1 MKTNFFSAIAIF
13 FSIIGSFSVERY
25 IQKIKLNEDNTVLS
39 KNVLYELEQNYYSL
53 LTIRAELKSVVDV
66 TDSILVN
73 WNVIDSKKVKQ
84 YYFQNQYA
92 LRDDMKTILASRP
105 FFNSKKMY
113 FTSLINSGLIL
124 KIENE
129 ELRNDLEEIYHV
141 LTFKYEYGAGN
152 SEKITNWFNSKMIKN
167 KTMNQEKV
175 FNENYDFEL
184 YKYLSDRRRT
194 EVGRLYGIE
203 NTTEKLKKVIEKVK
217 REGLF

>member
-1 MKTNFFSAIAIF
+1 MKANFFSAIAIF

-25 IQKIKLNEDNTVLS
+25 IQKIKLNEDNAVLS

-129 ELRNDLEEIYHV
+129 ELRNDLEEIYDV
-141 LTFKYEYGAGN
+141 LTFKYDYGAGN
-152 SEKITNWFNSKMIKN
+152 SEKITNWFNSKMIKH

-184 YKYLSDRRRT
+184 YKFLSDRRRT

>member
-73 WNVIDSKKVKQ
+73 WNVIHSKKVKQ

>member
-25 IQKIKLNEDNTVLS
+25 IQKIKLNEDNAVLS

-141 LTFKYEYGAGN
+141 LTSKYEYGAEN
-152 SEKITNWFNSKMIKN
+152 SEKITNWFNSKMIKH

-175 FNENYDFEL
+175 FNDRNDFEL

-194 EVGRLYGIE
+194 
-203 NTTEKLKKVIEKVK
+203 KLADCME
-217 REGLF
+217 

>member
-25 IQKIKLNEDNTVLS
+25 IQKIKLNEDNAVLS

-92 LRDDMKTILASRP
+92 LRDDMKTILAFRP

-129 ELRNDLEEIYHV
+129 ELRNDLEEIYDV
-141 LTFKYEYGAGN
+141 LTFKYDYGAAN
-152 SEKITNWFNSKMIKN
+152 SEKITNWFNPKMIKH

-175 FNENYDFEL
+175 FNDRNDFEL
-184 YKYLSDRRRT
+184 YKFLSDRRRT

-217 REGLF
+217 KEGLF

>member
-1 MKTNFFSAIAIF
+1 M
-13 FSIIGSFSVERY
+13 
-25 IQKIKLNEDNTVLS
+25 
-39 KNVLYELEQNYYSL
+39 YELEQNYFSL
-53 LTIRAELKSVVDV
+53 LTTRAELKSVVDV
-66 TDSILVN
+66 TDSILSN
-73 WNVIDSKKVKQ
+73 WSYLNSEKIKN

-105 FFNSKKMY
+105 YFNSKQMY
-113 FTSLINSGLIL
+113 FNSLINSGLIL

-129 ELRNDLEEIYHV
+129 ELRNDLEEIYDV
-141 LTFKYEYGAGN
+141 LTFKYDYGSAN
-152 SEKITNWFNSKMIKN
+152 SEKITAWFNSKMIQN

>member
-1 MKTNFFSAIAIF
+1 MKANFFSAIAIF

-25 IQKIKLNEDNTVLS
+25 IQKIKLKEDNSILS
-39 KNVLYELEQNYYSL
+39 KNVLYELEQNYFSL
-53 LTIRAELKSVVDV
+53 LTTRAELKSVVDV

-129 ELRNDLEEIYHV
+129 ELRNDLEEIYDV
-141 LTFKYEYGAGN
+141 LTFKYDYGAAN
-152 SEKITNWFNSKMIKN
+152 SEKIKGWFNSKMIRN

>member
-1 MKTNFFSAIAIF
+1 M
-13 FSIIGSFSVERY
+13 
-25 IQKIKLNEDNTVLS
+25 
-39 KNVLYELEQNYYSL
+39 
-53 LTIRAELKSVVDV
+53 LTTRAELKSVVDV

-73 WNVIDSKKVKQ
+73 WDVIDSKKVKK

-129 ELRNDLEEIYHV
+129 ELRNDLEEIYDV
-141 LTFKYEYGAGN
+141 LTFKYDYGAHN
-152 SEKITNWFNSKMIKN
+152 SEKITNWFNSKMLMD

-175 FNENYDFEL
+175 FNDRYDFEL
-184 YKYLSDRRRT
+184 YKFLSDRRRT

-217 REGLF
+217 MQGLF

>member
-25 IQKIKLNEDNTVLS
+25 IQKIKLNEDNAVLS

-92 LRDDMKTILASRP
+92 LRDDMKTILAFRP

-129 ELRNDLEEIYHV
+129 ELRNDLEEIYDV
-141 LTFKYEYGAGN
+141 LTFKYDYGAGN
-152 SEKITNWFNSKMIKN
+152 SEKITNWFNPKMIKH

-175 FNENYDFEL
+175 FNDRNDFEL
-184 YKYLSDRRRT
+184 YKFLSDRRRT

-217 REGLF
+217 KEGLF

>member
-1 MKTNFFSAIAIF
+1 MKANFFSAIAIF

-25 IQKIKLNEDNTVLS
+25 IQKIKLNEDNAVLS
-39 KNVLYELEQNYYSL
+39 KNVLYELEQNYFSL
-53 LTIRAELKSVVDV
+53 LTTRAELKSVVDV

-105 FFNSKKMY
+105 YFNSKKMY

-129 ELRNDLEEIYHV
+129 ELRNDLEEIYDV
-141 LTFKYEYGAGN
+141 LTFKYEYGSGN
-152 SEKITNWFNSKMIKN
+152 SEKIRNWLDSKMVIY
-167 KTMNQEKV
+167 KTINQEKI
-175 FNENYDFEL
+175 FDEKYDFEL
-184 YKYLSDRRRT
+184 LKFLSDRRRT

-203 NTTEKLKKVIEKVK
+203 NTTEKLKKVIKKVK
-217 REGLF
+217 MEGLF

>member
-25 IQKIKLNEDNTVLS
+25 IQKIKLIEDNTVLS

>member
-1 MKTNFFSAIAIF
+1 MKANFFSAIAIF

-25 IQKIKLNEDNTVLS
+25 IQKIKLNEDNAVLS

-105 FFNSKKMY
+105 YFKSKQMY
-113 FTSLINSGLIL
+113 FNSLINSGLIL

-129 ELRNDLEEIYHV
+129 ELRNDLEEIYDV
-141 LTFKYEYGAGN
+141 LIFKYDYGAAN
-152 SEKITNWFNSKMIKN
+152 SEKIRAWFNSKMIQN

>member
-25 IQKIKLNEDNTVLS
+25 IQKIKLNEDNAVLS

-66 TDSILVN
+66 TDSILIN
-73 WNVIDSKKVKQ
+73 WKVIDSKKVKQ

-152 SEKITNWFNSKMIKN
+152 SEKITNWFNSKMIKH

>member
-73 WNVIDSKKVKQ
+73 WNVIHSKKVKQ

-152 SEKITNWFNSKMIKN
+152 SEKITNWFNSKMIKH

>member
-1 MKTNFFSAIAIF
+1 MKANFFSAIAIF

-25 IQKIKLNEDNTVLS
+25 IQKMNLNEENTVLS
-39 KNVLYELEQNYYSL
+39 KNVLYELEQNYFSL
-53 LTIRAELKSVVDV
+53 LTTRAELKSVVDV
-66 TDSILVN
+66 TDSILIN
-73 WNVIDSKKVKQ
+73 WNTIDSKKIKQ

-105 FFNSKKMY
+105 YFNSKKMY

-129 ELRNDLEEIYHV
+129 ELRNDLEEIYDV
-141 LTFKYEYGAGN
+141 LTFKYEYGSGN
-152 SEKITNWFNSKMIKN
+152 SEKIRKWLDSKMIKY
-167 KTMNQEKV
+167 KTMNQEKI
-175 FNENYDFEL
+175 FNEKYDFEL
-184 YKYLSDRRRT
+184 FKFLSDRRRT

-217 REGLF
+217 MEGLF

>member
-73 WNVIDSKKVKQ
+73 WNVIHSKKVKQ

-124 KIENE
+124 KIENK

-152 SEKITNWFNSKMIKN
+152 SEKITNWFNSKMIKH

>member
-1 MKTNFFSAIAIF
+1 MKANFFSAIAIF

-73 WNVIDSKKVKQ
+73 WNVIDSKKVKK

>member
-1 MKTNFFSAIAIF
+1 MKANFFSAIAIF

-25 IQKIKLNEDNTVLS
+25 IQKIKLNEDNAVLS

-73 WNVIDSKKVKQ
+73 WNVIHSKKVKQ